1 MDIIIITG
9 GGRPEFLDQT
19 LNSLKENALQD
30 HSIVL
35 VQDAPSDSLI
45 LSSYPESVVIQT
57 NAQGASAAR
66 NIGAASIPGYR
77 RQEHVMFLDDDTYL
91 MPGWDEQL
99 TQTVDALPNTVISG
113 HAHPFNHS
121 TGYRANAHSACVLS
135 TVHFFMPWSI
145 WDRVGYFVEP
155 GGPGGSEDVEWCKR
169 AVDLEYQLA
178 VTDPMCVIHCGLTSS
193 QGQQIVGYDLMMKQ
207 NEKLVAVYGLKG
219 KVNFG

>member
-9 GGRPEFLDQT
+9 GGRPEFLNQT
-19 LNSLKENALQD
+19 LSSLRDNASQQ
-30 HSIVL
+30 HNIVL
-35 VQDAPSDSLI
+35 VEDGPDSLI
-45 LSSYPESVVIQT
+45 T
-57 NAQGASAAR
+57 NEIVTIKTHGKGASAAR
-66 NIGAASIPGYR
+66 NIGASSIPGYR
-77 RQEHVMFLDDDTYL
+77 RHQHVMFLDDDTYL
-91 MPGWDEQL
+91 MPEWDEQL
-99 TQTVDALPNTVISG
+99 TQTVDALPNTVLSG

-145 WDRVGYFVEP
+145 WDHVGYFVEP

-193 QGQQIVGYDLMMKQ
+193 HGQQIVGYDLMMKQ
-207 NEKLVAVYGLKG
+207 NEKLVAVYGLKEE
-219 KVNFG
+219 VNFG